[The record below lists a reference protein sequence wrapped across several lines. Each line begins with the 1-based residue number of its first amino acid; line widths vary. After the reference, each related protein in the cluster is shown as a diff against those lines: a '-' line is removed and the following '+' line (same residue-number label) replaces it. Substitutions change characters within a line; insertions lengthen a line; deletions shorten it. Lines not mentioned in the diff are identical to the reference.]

1 MNVFISILDL
11 KLKIHNINNNNN
23 NTNNNNNNNNN
34 GDDDD
39 DDDDDDDNNN
49 ETFIKHF
56 FPRVQRCSSW
66 NEFIPSPNISLCLLS
81 R

>member
-1 MNVFISILDL
+1 MNIFISILDL
-11 KLKIHNINNNNN
+11 ELKIHNINNNNN
-23 NTNNNNNNNNN
+23 NNNNNNTNNNNN

-39 DDDDDDDNNN
+39 DDDDDN

-66 NEFIPSPNISLCLLS
+66 NEFIPFLNISLYLLS
-81 R
+81 

>member
-1 MNVFISILDL
+1 MNIFISILDL
-11 KLKIHNINNNNN
+11 ELKIHNINNNNN
-23 NTNNNNNNNNN
+23 NNNNTTNNNN

-39 DDDDDDDNNN
+39 DDDDDN

-66 NEFIPSPNISLCLLS
+66 NEFIPSLNISLYLLS
-81 R
+81 

>member
-1 MNVFISILDL
+1 MNIFISILDL

-23 NTNNNNNNNNN
+23 NNNNHNN

-39 DDDDDDDNNN
+39 DDDDDDDN

-66 NEFIPSPNISLCLLS
+66 NKFIPSPNISLYLLS
-81 R
+81 

>member
-1 MNVFISILDL
+1 MNIFISILDL
-11 KLKIHNINNNNN
+11 KLKIHSINNNNS
-23 NTNNNNNNNNN
+23 NNNNNN

-39 DDDDDDDNNN
+39 DDDDDDGDDDGNN

-66 NEFIPSPNISLCLLS
+66 NEFIPSPNISVYLLS
-81 R
+81 